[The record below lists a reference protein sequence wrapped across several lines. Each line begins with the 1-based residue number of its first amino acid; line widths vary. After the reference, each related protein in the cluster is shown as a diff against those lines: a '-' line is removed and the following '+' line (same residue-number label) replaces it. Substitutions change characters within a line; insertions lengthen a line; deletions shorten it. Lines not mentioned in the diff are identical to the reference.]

1 MKYYI
6 ENLAIEVTRKC
17 NMNCAHCLR
26 GDAQNMNIDTDYIDA
41 LLVDV
46 SGIGNVT
53 FTGGEPS
60 LNIQAI
66 EYTLEKCKELDIP
79 VCSFYIVTNGK
90 ENALPL
96 ALACLKWYAYCED
109 DEEMCGL
116 AMSRDKFHDN
126 VGVHNESILRGLK
139 FFREDKFTDF
149 NRVNIINEGR
159 AAELSGYYK
168 VLAECRHEEFSYDWN
183 GDTIYI
189 ETMVYLSANGEIRT
203 DCDIAYNNEDYTIGN
218 VGKDSFNYIMQMQ
231 IIEKDD
237 VLPI

>member
-26 GDAQNMNIDTDYIDA
+26 GNAQNMNIDTDYIDR
-41 LLVDV
+41 LLEDV

-60 LNIQAI
+60 LNVQAI
-66 EYTLEKCKELDIP
+66 EYTLKKCEELGIP

-126 VGVHNESILRGLK
+126 VGVNNESILRGLK

-168 VLAECRHEEFSYDWN
+168 VLAEDRHEEFSYDWN

-203 DCDIAYNNEDYTIGN
+203 DCDIAYDNEDYTIGN
-218 VGKDSFNYIMQMQ
+218 VGENSFNYIMQMQ
-231 IIEKDD
+231 IIEKDE